1 MPCPVFPPPIKH
13 KASLLKIFFGK
24 RRSWLD
30 GLYERSYSMKMG
42 HVRLPGLDVF
52 MVNQPD
58 LVRRIMVEDTASFP
72 KHRLLGEILEPLLG
86 ESIFTTNGQQW
97 KAQRDML
104 DPAFAYARVQ
114 RVFGLMEDAVGDLM
128 IDLESKE
135 ASPWLD
141 MDHHM
146 TRVTADII
154 FRTIMSVSLKP
165 EVADAVIKAF
175 ARFQAETPKFAL
187 KRMFK
192 LPGWFGFGRSE
203 QRRQKAAQDIR
214 LVIESIVQPR
224 YLEAR
229 QENEAPVETDILS
242 SLLMAKDATSGAF
255 FSLDEIVDQVC
266 MLFLAGHET
275 SASALTWALYLLA
288 LYPEIQES
296 AYAEVAG
303 ALQGGSPNIDNL
315 KKMALIRDVFR
326 EALRL
331 YPPVGFFARECEAAT
346 SMRDK
351 TMPKGSAVMVS
362 PWLIHRHR
370 DFWDHP
376 DEFDPGRFSRETPKA
391 PLRDIYLPF
400 GTGPR
405 VCIGAA
411 FALQEAVL
419 VLSSL
424 LTHYRFELLDGF
436 APAPVGRLTIRSENG
451 MRMVLKRR

>member
-1 MPCPVFPPPIKH
+1 MPCPVFPTPIKH
-13 KASLLKIFFGK
+13 KAKLLKIFFGK

-42 HVRLPGLDVF
+42 HVRLPGLDIF

-58 LVRRIMVEDTASFP
+58 LVRRIMVEDIALFP
-72 KHRLLGEILEPLLG
+72 KHRLLGEILKPLLG
-86 ESIFTTNGQQW
+86 ESIFTTNGPQW

-114 RVFGLMEDAVGDLM
+114 HVFGLMQDAVSDLM
-128 IDLESKE
+128 SDLASKE
-135 ASPWLD
+135 SSRWVD

-165 EVADAVIKAF
+165 EVADTVIKAF
-175 ARFQAETPKFAL
+175 ERFQAETPKFAL

-192 LPGWFGFGRSE
+192 VPGWFGFGQSE
-203 QRRQKAAQDIR
+203 QRRRKAAHDIR
-214 LVIESIVQPR
+214 SVIESIVRPR

-229 QENEAPVETDILS
+229 RDVGAPAVTDILS
-242 SLLMAKDATSGAF
+242 SLLMAKDASSGAF
-255 FSLDEIVDQVC
+255 FSLDEIVDQVS

-288 LYPEIQES
+288 LHPEIQES
-296 AYAEVAG
+296 AYTEAVG
-303 ALQGGSPNIDNL
+303 ALQGGSPSIENI
-315 KKMALIRDVFR
+315 KKMPLVRDVFR

-331 YPPVGFFARECEAAT
+331 YPPVGFFARECEATT

-351 TMPKGSAVMVS
+351 TLPIGSAVMVS

-370 DFWDHP
+370 DYWDNP
-376 DEFDPGRFSRETPKA
+376 DGFDPGRFSRDQPKA

-419 VLSSL
+419 ILSSL
-424 LTHYRFELLDGF
+424 LTQYRFELLDGF
-436 APAPVGRLTIRSENG
+436 TPEPVGRLTIRSENG
-451 MRMVLKRR
+451 MRLVLKRR